1 MAVKRL
7 RTTGGQSGSLV
18 GVPLTSPI
26 VPASSLLVA
35 EISRTAAAISDVELP
50 SPCMVVS
57 CCRAV
62 AAISEAVD
70 RRWTLASRTR

>member
-1 MAVKRL
+1 MASVAAWLAR
-7 RTTGGQSGSLV
+7 S
-18 GVPLTSPI
+18 LTSPM
-26 VPASSLLVA
+26 VPDSSLPVA
-35 EISRTAAAISDVELP
+35 EISRTAAAISEVELP

-70 RRWTLASRTR
+70 STCTLASRTRCTTT